1 MATTKSS
8 KKGQAAAASNEA
20 AEELQKSIADAPF
33 FYTDSLLSL
42 TVGPYVSK
50 ATFGQQVQGATNPPT
65 FKATV
70 TVVLPTNAM
79 LDMANHIVKAFAR
92 SGIAEQLAGN
102 HDQLKQALEHLAPPA
117 P

>member
-1 MATTKSS
+1 MAATKSS
-8 KKGQAAAASNEA
+8 KKRQAVTASGEV

-50 ATFGQQVQGATNPPT
+50 ATFGQQVQGATNPPA

-79 LDMANHIVKAFAR
+79 LDMATHIVTAFSR
-92 SGIAEQLAGN
+92 SGIADQLAGN
-102 HDQLKQALEHLAPPA
+102 HGQLKQALDHLASTA
-117 P
+117 L

>member
-1 MATTKSS
+1 MAATKSS
-8 KKGQAAAASNEA
+8 KKGQAVAASNEV
-20 AEELQKSIADAPF
+20 AEELKKSVADAPF

-50 ATFGQQVQGATNPPT
+50 ATFGQQVQGTTNPPA

-79 LDMANHIVKAFAR
+79 LDMATHIIAAF
-92 SGIAEQLAGN
+92 SGPGVADKLAGN
-102 HDQLKQALEHLAPPA
+102 HDQLRQALNSAA
-117 P
+117 STAS